1 MTLINDRS
9 HCVAAPL
16 IQCLLSRRVPASMV
30 EADVLWEF
38 VSATGIFINETVCG
52 GGGQKGQAV
61 CTGDQDSEL

>member
-16 IQCLLSRRVPASMV
+16 IQCLLSRRAASTV